1 MPWQIWCI
9 PPPKRRG
16 ISFVARISMQFSTTA
31 VGVGDDDPS
40 KRHGI
45 SFVARISMQ
54 FSTTAVGVGA
64 YDDPSKRRRIS
75 FIAQTDGFP
84 CIFDV

>member
-1 MPWQIWCI
+1 MFIRPF
-9 PPPKRRG
+9 
-16 ISFVARISMQFSTTA
+16 FVARNCMQFSTTA
-31 VGVGDDDPS
+31 VEVGAYDDPS
-40 KRHGI
+40 KRRGI

-75 FIAQTDGFP
+75 FIARTDGFP
-84 CIFDV
+84 CIFDG